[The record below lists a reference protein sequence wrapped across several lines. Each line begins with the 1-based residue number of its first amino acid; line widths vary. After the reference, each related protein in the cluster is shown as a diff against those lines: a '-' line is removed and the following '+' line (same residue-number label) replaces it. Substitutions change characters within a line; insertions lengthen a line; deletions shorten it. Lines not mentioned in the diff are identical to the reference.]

1 MSQVSTT
8 ELQYRSAVAGRGSRY
23 GWRLG
28 RELAVVASGFLLYR
42 IVRLVVKDEIDQAL
56 TNSRT
61 VIDWERALGIF
72 NEVRFQ
78 DAIIAHD
85 ALVWFFNRYYFF
97 AHFIGTVVF
106 LAWLYV
112 RHYDHYGRVR
122 RVMVG
127 VTFAALALHV
137 AFPLAPPRWFPR
149 MGFVDTLQVYGP
161 KIYDSDT
168 ITATANQIAAMP
180 SLHVAWAL
188 VGAWAIIRA
197 GTTWQRYL
205 SLAHPAIMTTVV
217 VVTANH
223 WWLDAVAAVAL
234 VVGVIAADTPI
245 QRAILRRGS
254 AAGTAA
260 GPDDALPGADAEPE
274 RAKTSAGTR
283 PPSPAGPDARP
294 APRALGEPDAPPAPG
309 SAVRPRA
316 PLPRGLRGSAP
327 AGRVLSG

>member
-1 MSQVSTT
+1 LSQVSA
-8 ELQYRSAVAGRGSRY
+8 ELQYSPSLPGGDSRY

-28 RELAVVASGFLLYR
+28 GELAVVVSGFLLYR
-42 IVRLVVKDEIDQAL
+42 IVRLFVKDEIDQAL
-56 TNSRT
+56 SNSRT

-78 DAIIAHD
+78 DALIAHD

-97 AHFIGTVVF
+97 AHFIGTVAF
-106 LAWLYV
+106 LTWLYV
-112 RHYDHYGRVR
+112 RHYGHYGRVR

-127 VTFAALALHV
+127 VTFVALALHV
-137 AFPLAPPRWFPR
+137 AFPLAPPRWFPT

-197 GTTWQRYL
+197 GITWRRYL
-205 SLAHPAIMTTVV
+205 SVAHPAIMTTVV

-234 VVGVIAADTPI
+234 VVGVIAADAPI
-245 QRAILRRGS
+245 QRALVRRRS
-254 AAGTAA
+254 A
-260 GPDDALPGADAEPE
+260 
-274 RAKTSAGTR
+274 S
-283 PPSPAGPDARP
+283 
-294 APRALGEPDAPPAPG
+294 APG
-309 SAVRPRA
+309 PASPEQNRP
-316 PLPRGLRGSAP
+316 G
-327 AGRVLSG
+327 